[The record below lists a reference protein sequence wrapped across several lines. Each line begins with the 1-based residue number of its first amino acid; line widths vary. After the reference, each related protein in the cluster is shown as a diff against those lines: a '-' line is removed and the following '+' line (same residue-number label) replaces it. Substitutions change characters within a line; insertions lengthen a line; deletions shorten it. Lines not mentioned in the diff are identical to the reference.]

1 MLKNLSLKL
10 RLFTG
15 FGVVMFLAGMLAVI
29 AMYSIYTINGDI
41 SVIVNDRWPK
51 TVQANEIID
60 NINVVARA
68 LRNAI
73 ILEDAQMGQKEL
85 DRIPEASKV
94 LTESIDKLEKAVSSD
109 KGKQLLNDLKEKRA
123 AYRDDLAKALQFIK
137 EGKRKEAGLYFMKT
151 LQK

>member
-51 TVQANEIID
+51 TVQANAIID

-73 ILEDAQMGQKEL
+73 ILEDTQMVIKEL
-85 DRIPEASKV
+85 DRIPEASKA
-94 LTESIDKLEKAVSSD
+94 LTDNIDNFNKILISEK
-109 KGKQLLNDLKEKRA
+109 G
-123 AYRDDLAKALQFIK
+123 
-137 EGKRKEAGLYFMKT
+137 
-151 LQK
+151 